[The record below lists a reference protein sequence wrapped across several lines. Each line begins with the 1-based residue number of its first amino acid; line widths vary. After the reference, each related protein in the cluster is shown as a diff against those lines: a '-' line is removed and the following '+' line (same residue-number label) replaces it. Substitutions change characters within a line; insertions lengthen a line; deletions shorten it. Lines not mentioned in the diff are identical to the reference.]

1 MSLSTP
7 EQIQTLQRKLYLKA
21 KRELHKHRV
30 QSCGERRY
38 PDDLVVDVSRMLA
51 TPCTPSGRTWSE
63 SRMRE
68 IRTSGS
74 MSGEGKRDHGCRTA
88 AHGES
93 PGRATGS

>member
-7 EQIQTLQRKLYLKA
+7 DRIQTLQRKLCLKA

-30 QSCGERRY
+30 QSSGERRY
-38 PDDLVVDVSRMLA
+38 PDDLVVDVSRMLE

-74 MSGEGKRDHGCRTA
+74 MSGEGKRDHGSRTEA
-88 AHGES
+88 QDES
-93 PGRATGS
+93 LGRATGP